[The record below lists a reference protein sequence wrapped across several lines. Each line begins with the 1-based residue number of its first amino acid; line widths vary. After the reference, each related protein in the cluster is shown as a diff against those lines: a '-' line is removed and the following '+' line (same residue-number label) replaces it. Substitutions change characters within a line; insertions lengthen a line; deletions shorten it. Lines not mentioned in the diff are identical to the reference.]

1 VGAARRVWYAV
12 STRIYG
18 PAASCRG
25 YSWIGDER
33 IAIGAMPLDDDFDAL
48 EADGVTHVV
57 NCRARTQG
65 FISQDLWREQ
75 EVFGP
80 DRVRQAPMWDNGR
93 RQSPSR
99 WAEAAEWAAR
109 VLDEDPDALVL
120 VHCQQG
126 RRRSA
131 MVTYAILRL
140 RGRDANEA
148 ARLIL
153 TYRPVA
159 RIVPAYRASVEDWL
173 ARRLGASSIR

>member
-1 VGAARRVWYAV
+1 M

-18 PAASCRG
+18 PAKSCRG
-25 YSWIGDER
+25 FSWIGDER
-33 IAIGAMPLDDDFDAL
+33 IAIGAMPHGDDFDAL

-80 DRVRQAPMWDNGR
+80 DHVKQAPMWDNGR
-93 RQSPSR
+93 SKSPR
-99 WAEAAEWAAR
+99 LWAEAAESAAR
-109 VLDEDPDALVL
+109 ALDEDPSAKIL

-140 RGRDANEA
+140 RGHDQNEA
-148 ARLIL
+148 ARLVL

-173 ARRLGASSIR
+173 SRRLDASSIR